1 MKSLY
6 FRVVLILH
14 SYPLISEQDFLEF
27 YATIRNTLP
36 KSLLQ
41 KIESFKFSIDQQRSL
56 MGQLMVRLFYAEKL
70 KTHWT
75 DFKFEYNEQDK
86 PSLKNY
92 SSEYFNI
99 SHSGNWVIVVFSDQE
114 VGCDIEIAKGDRR
127 KIAER
132 FFTPQEIKDLEN
144 QIDEESRIKYFYQL
158 WSLKESYMKAIGKG
172 ISMSLSSFAFI
183 KKEEKYTLD
192 FSKYGTD
199 WFFHSDTI
207 EEKYFL
213 SICSKYQKL
222 EKEIK
227 IPFKDIKK
235 HLH

>member
-6 FRVVLILH
+6 FRTVLILH

-27 YATIRNTLP
+27 YATIKNTLP

-41 KIESFKFSIDQQRSL
+41 KIESFKFPIDQQRSL
-56 MGQLMVRLFYAEKL
+56 MGQLMVRMFYAEKH
-70 KTHWT
+70 KSHWT
-75 DFKFEYNEQDK
+75 DFEFEYNEQDK

-92 SSEYFNI
+92 SSEFFNI
-99 SHSGNWVIVVFSDQE
+99 SHSGDWVIAVFSDQE
-114 VGCDIEIAKGDRR
+114 TGCDIEMAKGDRR

-132 FFTPQEIKDLEN
+132 FFTPQEITDLEN
-144 QIDEESRIKYFYQL
+144 QSDEEGRIKYFYQL

-172 ISMSLSSFAFI
+172 ISMSLSSFSFS
-183 KKEEKYTLD
+183 KKEKQYILD

-213 SICSKYQKL
+213 SICSKYPKL
-222 EKEIK
+222 DKEI
-227 IPFKDIKK
+227 IIHLKDIKK
-235 HLH
+235 HLY